1 MLLLDS
7 QAIVVTDGVESRCV
21 GRAALT
27 AGDENDKVSQ
37 SEEMRHA
44 FV

>member
-7 QAIVVTDGVESRCV
+7 QAIVVTDRVKRRCV

-27 AGDENDKVSQ
+27 AGDENQEVNQ
-37 SEEMRHA
+37 SDEMH
-44 FV
+44 